1 MLGETSIFTLSGKVP
16 LWQKCQNDVMCGN
29 MNMDVSPYILK
40 FKFFEN
46 TCSTRTAWIQ
56 VGPLWSKS
64 EMIYLPI
71 KVCLVI
77 THRNTTYILDMP
89 YCHKHQQK
97 RYHNENTKIC
107 MFIHSMHVDLL
118 FPLTRA
124 IPIMFKRVTTY
135 YQTLQTWIG
144 YNTTRYHTCYHTF
157 LLV

>member
-1 MLGETSIFTLSGKVP
+1 
-16 LWQKCQNDVMCGN
+16 

-77 THRNTTYILDMP
+77 THRNTTYIIDMP
-89 YCHKHQQK
+89 YCHKHQQQ
-97 RYHNENTKIC
+97 RYHNENAKIC

-118 FPLTRA
+118 FPLTKA
-124 IPIMFKRVTTY
+124 IPIMFE
-135 YQTLQTWIG
+135 
-144 YNTTRYHTCYHTF
+144 RYHILPNSTNMVW
-157 LLV
+157 L